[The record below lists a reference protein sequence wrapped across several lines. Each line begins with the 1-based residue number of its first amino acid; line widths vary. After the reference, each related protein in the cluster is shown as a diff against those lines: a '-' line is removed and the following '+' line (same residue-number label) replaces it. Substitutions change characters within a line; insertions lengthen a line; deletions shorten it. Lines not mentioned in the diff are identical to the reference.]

1 MKIEVQYTENS
12 AVIILDA
19 GQGLRS
25 TLTAEGWDD
34 AREMLLGIIETT
46 PGVDTLILDL
56 STAILTF
63 NDMVSL
69 LIHVQREVADL
80 GGSRYLTAALRVLVV
95 GTGDLP
101 EMITR
106 ALRKEK
112 YGGFDTR
119 LFPTR
124 TAALAYADAILA
136 AA

>member
-19 GQGLRS
+19 GQGLRA

-56 STAILTF
+56 SAAVLTF
-63 NDMVSL
+63 DEMVSL
-69 LIHVQREVADL
+69 LIHVKKEVEAL
-80 GGSRYLTAALRVLVV
+80 GGSLYLTAALRVLVV
-95 GTGDLP
+95 GRGDLP
-101 EMITR
+101 EMIAR
-106 ALRKEK
+106 ALAKEE
-112 YGGFDTR
+112 YGGFDAR

-124 TAALAYADAILA
+124 EAAYADVILA